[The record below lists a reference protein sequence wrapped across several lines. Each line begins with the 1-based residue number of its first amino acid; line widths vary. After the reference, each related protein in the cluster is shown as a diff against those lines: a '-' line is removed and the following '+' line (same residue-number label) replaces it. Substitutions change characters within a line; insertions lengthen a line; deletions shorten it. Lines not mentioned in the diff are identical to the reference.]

1 MNIVKDGETRWSF
14 PDLTSALEWTRE
26 RNDQG
31 IRCILSPHGECST
44 TIGASQNAL
53 DDLVSCAKRIYEEKV
68 NASLAVK
75 LTTIGAMF
83 DKQLCRDYL
92 VVLFEDATENYVDL
106 EIDMESMAF
115 VEFTIDVVN
124 SCLADYPLTLS
135 LQAYL
140 DRTRDDIYNAVR
152 RGGLVRLVKGAYS
165 GDISDSNDIQER
177 FRELA
182 EILLIRREEFKI
194 ATHDPDIIEWMK
206 KTTSNQKEKVEF
218 SFLKGLADAT
228 KLDLVQKGWKVSE
241 YIPFGPGG
249 ESYEERR
256 KSYLKTLN
264 GMGRSPA
271 P

>member
-1 MNIVKDGETRWSF
+1 VKDGETRWSL
-14 PDLTSALEWTRE
+14 PDLTSALERARE
-26 RNDQG
+26 RNHQG
-31 IRCILSPHGECST
+31 IRCILSPHGEYST
-44 TIGASQNAL
+44 TVGASQNAI
-53 DDLVSCAKRIYEEKV
+53 DELVSCAKRIYEERV

-115 VEFTIDVVN
+115 VEFTTDVVN
-124 SCLADYPLTLS
+124 SCLANFPLTLS

-140 DRTRDDIYNAVR
+140 DRTRDDIYNTVR

-165 GDISDSNDIQER
+165 GDISDFGDIQER
-177 FRELA
+177 FIELV
-182 EILLIRREEFKI
+182 EILLLSREEFKI

-206 KTTSNQKEKVEF
+206 KATSNQKKKVEF

-228 KLDLVQKGWKVSE
+228 KLDLVQNGWKVSE
-241 YIPFGPGG
+241 YVPYGPGG
-249 ESYEERR
+249 ESYEGRR
-256 KSYLKTLN
+256 KSYLKTLSE
-264 GMGRSPA
+264 MGRSPV